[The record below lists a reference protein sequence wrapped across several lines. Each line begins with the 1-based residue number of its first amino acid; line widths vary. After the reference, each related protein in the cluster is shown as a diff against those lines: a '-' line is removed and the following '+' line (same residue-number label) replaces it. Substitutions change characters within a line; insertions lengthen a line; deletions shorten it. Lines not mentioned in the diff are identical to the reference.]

1 MEISVLITIVFTF
14 LLYDTKANYVDVK
27 SRNIRSTTLE
37 IKDSDRDAYVKLHND
52 VRSKV
57 SIFEVL
63 LTFVTNNAYLA
74 YLKISDVFVLH
85 TCVLYLYNIQN
96 LIVVFQNRLS

>member
-63 LTFVTNNAYLA
+63 LTFFSYNTYLA
-74 YLKISDVFVLH
+74 YFKISDVFVLH
-85 TCVLYLYNIQN
+85 
-96 LIVVFQNRLS
+96 VFYSFIIYKT